1 LRRGGNQP
9 FGRAEG
15 MEEES
20 GAPALTSPTAGSAIH
35 EQISGHAAA
44 AAGAITSTAAAVHS
58 GLGLVATEIKDELF
72 TSFKFWGAPTRG
84 AFDRAWLTHKSP
96 RGANCLERHR
106 DGWLRFM
113 LRFRKTF
120 QYLTICSLITMITF
134 AVIVTVA
141 AFGTQM
147 GFTMGEFTAYTV
159 AACDIRQYNVSD
171 VLYPQN
177 YDPSAFCF
185 GKDCPDGNPYTAA
198 PKLLLQFVPR
208 VRGHGVYTKA
218 TGDETGMG
226 DYVAHYCTDA
236 QFLFNVCVKFF
247 TIWGTY
253 FNVIPMPWTFSIF
266 FHAWCPHAEAKGK
279 LGVDFYGRPTK
290 SIYFHTTHR
299 NQKIVSTILTLAL
312 LDQIPDF
319 IFIFIFPTYLDAGT
333 WPGQFLTGIWFLVQI
348 AMQCAAPHTHSARP
362 PDRTPSVRLCRNA
375 APRRAVALGGP
386 AAPARCRRPPRVCP
400 CSRSERL
407 RPWSRTAPRRTCA
420 LPTRASSRRASTST
434 SSARTRRGMR
444 STRRRLRAR
453 AACRASGSSGATSTR
468 SKSSSLTSS
477 RCVP

>member
-1 LRRGGNQP
+1 
-9 FGRAEG
+9 

-348 AMQCAAPHTHSARP
+348 AMQAIAAVVQNCAEEDVRIAHPGKFPPSFNKYIKRAYASWHAEHKEEIASKGCMSRIRLFWCHEHSFKKFVLDEFKEMKADSDEYARANGTGYAEQFTGVQA
-362 PDRTPSVRLCRNA
+362 DDVGKL
-375 APRRAVALGGP
+375 
-386 AAPARCRRPPRVCP
+386 AAPAFKKV
-400 CSRSERL
+400 
-407 RPWSRTAPRRTCA
+407 A
-420 LPTRASSRRASTST
+420 
-434 SSARTRRGMR
+434 M
-444 STRRRLRAR
+444 
-453 AACRASGSSGATSTR
+453 GAKLKANDVSNGAD
-468 SKSSSLTSS
+468 KL
-477 RCVP
+477 